1 MLLKLLLKLRVL
13 KVLLKLLLKLR
24 VLQPKVLLKLL
35 LKLRVLKLLLNLF
48 LFLKVFLKLLR
59 KMLLK
64 LLLVELRPK
73 RRSVV
78 RPKCRVLQIIIGNRL
93 NRLLGLVVGSKIR
106 GTPRTPRSRCSG
118 GLSRSTTWR
127 CRINGCSARTGAR
140 KLAL

>member
-93 NRLLGLVVGSKIR
+93 NRLLGGLVVGSKIC

-118 GLSRSTTWR
+118 GLSRSKTWR
-127 CRINGCSARTGAR
+127 CGINGCSA
-140 KLAL
+140 